1 MNRIPIVTS
10 AVALLLSTGQ
20 PVESPTISTP
30 SAVDDYSMLAD
41 PDIPNPE
48 SVRHKSELAWH
59 AWRASIQDPEDCVVM
74 CWEQHVDQTHV
85 APLAPFRPINERGAG
100 SHAHP
105 WAGSC
110 DDKHPPC
117 GQDGGGP
124 SELMTLIED
133 AIRIGDTVRL
143 RSILDE
149 DNGKYAYIAWER
161 SSIQVLD
168 CTESGEL
175 LAHIPVP
182 RDLLAVVTD

>member
-1 MNRIPIVTS
+1 MNLQRPKEVQIARIKATRGRGERVVVWSRGDTDDQIPIVTS
-10 AVALLLSTGQ
+10 AVALLLSIGQ

-30 SAVDDYSMLAD
+30 SAADDYSMLAD

-124 SELMTLIED
+124 SELI
-133 AIRIGDTVRL
+133 
-143 RSILDE
+143 
-149 DNGKYAYIAWER
+149 
-161 SSIQVLD
+161 
-168 CTESGEL
+168 
-175 LAHIPVP
+175 
-182 RDLLAVVTD
+182 